1 MPEFKVPAQL
11 GTANPLAAKGI
22 AIAVSMFRR
31 EGTARDY
38 PPTLSTV
45 QGPSLVLPGNVIAVT
60 FCCLNERSLST

>member
-31 EGTARDY
+31 ERTARDY
-38 PPTLSTV
+38 PPTDL
-45 QGPSLVLPGNVIAVT
+45 LLP
-60 FCCLNERSLST
+60 